1 MAKIIR
7 RNNRRDDRYERRTDR
22 GVGTLRSSRASRT
35 SNRRREEET
44 EVLEIE
50 VKKRFLENMDDL
62 AYDDGMSIEEVIEGL
77 LEAYTYGDPNVDIDA
92 DDRVYFRAKPTTR
105 RRD

>member
-1 MAKIIR
+1 MAKINR

-22 GVGTLRSSRASRT
+22 VGALRSSRVSRT

-50 VKKRFLENMDDL
+50 VKKRFLEDMDDL
-62 AYDDGMSIEEVIEGL
+62 AYDDGMNIEEVIEGL
-77 LEAYTYGDPNVDIDA
+77 LEAYTYGDPDVDIDGQ
-92 DDRVYFRAKPTTR
+92 DRVYFRAKPTTR